1 VFTIRKRASVV
12 FTLTDYIAA
21 GILSVAAADLIRR
34 AVAEHQNILV
44 AGGTGSG
51 KTTLV
56 NAILAEPSLRGDRLV
71 IIEDTKELQ
80 CPAEDKVE
88 LLTKSTEPRVTMTDL
103 LRMTLRLR
111 PDRIII
117 GEVRGPE
124 ALAMLKAWNT
134 GHPGGVAT
142 IHANSAADAMRRI
155 EDLVGEASQVVP
167 HRSIAAAVNF
177 VLFIERTST
186 GLAVRQL
193 LRVTGFDGNN
203 YTFDEAN

>member
-1 VFTIRKRASVV
+1 VIRGAVV
-12 FTLTDYIAA
+12 D
-21 GILSVAAADLIRR
+21 RK
-34 AVAEHQNILV
+34 NILV

-56 NAILAEPSLRGDRLV
+56 NAILAEPPFKSDRIVL
-71 IIEDTKELQ
+71 IEDTKELQ

-88 LLTKSTEPRVTMTDL
+88 LLTKNTEPRVTMTDL

-142 IHANSAADAMRRI
+142 IHANSAADALRRI
-155 EDLVGEASQVVP
+155 EDLVGEASQIIP
-167 HRSIAAAVNF
+167 KRSIASAVNLVVF
-177 VLFIERTST
+177 VERINIQP
-186 GLAVRQL
+186 GRAVRTIVEVCGFNDGDYV
-193 LRVTGFDGNN
+193 LRNGKNGD
-203 YTFDEAN
+203 